1 MTERRQVRPTSAK
14 ATVKAALCW
23 HLTLATNSTCIIA
36 VVSVFLSRMRERR
49 EGKERSLGADVFKLL
64 FVCVRRKKRTWARPQ
79 CQIQVFQVQLR
90 GSESMVMGRG
100 RAAEGPPHWF
110 GLQRLGGEGDSNLA
124 SSSWLER
131 VSKTWIVDAFLSN
144 TPSISF

>member
-36 VVSVFLSRMRERR
+36 VVSVFLSRMRER
-49 EGKERSLGADVFKLL
+49 EGKERKGKIIGRRRLQTV
-64 FVCVRRKKRTWARPQ
+64 VCLCPKERRTWARPQ

-100 RAAEGPPHWF
+100 RDAEGPPHWF

-124 SSSWLER
+124 SSSWLHEMTMSTQNLNSPR
-131 VSKTWIVDAFLSN
+131 VFI
-144 TPSISF
+144 